1 MFTRCQKCSTGALEV
16 RSGWAAEPP
25 DPDAEHIPFDDE
37 HSIVSLQPVPCYIL
51 YCTSCS
57 FAEAGYGIDAD
68 GNTVSAYGTH
78 VIHQFLTSPDMIII
92 DDELIARAQRDQQD

>member
-1 MFTRCQKCSTGALEV
+1 MFSRCQKCTTGALEI

-37 HSIVSLQPVPCYIL
+37 HSIVDLHVVACYIL
-51 YCTSCS
+51 HCTSCD

-78 VIHQFLTSPDMIII
+78 VIRQFLTSPDMIIV
-92 DDELIARAQRDQQD
+92 DDEVMRRAMDEQG